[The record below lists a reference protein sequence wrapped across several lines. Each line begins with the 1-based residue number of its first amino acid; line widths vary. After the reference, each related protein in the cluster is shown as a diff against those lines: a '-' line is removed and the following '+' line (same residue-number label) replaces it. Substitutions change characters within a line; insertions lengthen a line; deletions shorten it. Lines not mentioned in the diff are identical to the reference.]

1 MSEDISN
8 YMRLAMTICLL
19 SAYVSSTIAVAF
31 TGLATH
37 QVLNERYIQGMQTA
51 NSSSLDAVTT
61 ARKISA
67 ATAYK
72 FLYTNGY
79 GIESLKITYLDGTIS
94 SDARTLLENAHLDV
108 HVEMVRKGSK
118 ADYEITEV
126 KQ

>member
-19 SAYVSSTIAVAF
+19 AAYVMSTIAVAF
-31 TGLATH
+31 TGLANH
-37 QVLNERYIQGMQTA
+37 QILNDRYMHGMQTA
-51 NSSSLDAVTT
+51 NSSSLGAVIT
-61 ARKISA
+61 AKRISA
-67 ATAYK
+67 VTAYK

-79 GIESLKITYLDGTIS
+79 GIGSLKITYLDGTIS

-108 HVEMVRKGSK
+108 HVEMVRRGST

-126 KQ
+126 KR